1 MAMTKQLISPKELKK
16 ILNNN
21 NLKIL
26 DSRWFLNESQKG
38 LKDFKKS
45 HIPNAIFF
53 DIEKN
58 SNQQIELPHMIPKKN
73 QFEKYL
79 NKNGIYSKNLIVIYD
94 QSGFFSSARVWFM
107 LRYFG
112 FKNVKILEQGF
123 QGWLNKNYPVTK
135 LIKQHEKKKNK
146 IIEKKELIKDK
157 EFISKNL
164 RKDNL
169 LIIDARS
176 EKRFLGLEKEKR
188 PNLYSGNIPGSIN
201 IPYTSLSK
209 NGKFL
214 KKNNLMKIFKKS
226 MNLDKKK
233 NIVCTCGSGITAC
246 NIILALDILGFNNYN
261 LYDGSWAEW
270 GKK

>member
-1 MAMTKQLISPKELKK
+1 M
-16 ILNNN
+16 
-21 NLKIL
+21 
-26 DSRWFLNESQKG
+26 
-38 LKDFKKS
+38 
-45 HIPNAIFF
+45 
-53 DIEKN
+53 
-58 SNQQIELPHMIPKKN
+58 
-73 QFEKYL
+73 
-79 NKNGIYSKNLIVIYD
+79 
-94 QSGFFSSARVWFM
+94 
-107 LRYFG
+107 
-112 FKNVKILEQGF
+112 
-123 QGWLNKNYPVTK
+123 
-135 LIKQHEKKKNK
+135 
-146 IIEKKELIKDK
+146 
-157 EFISKNL
+157 

-214 KKNNLMKIFKKS
+214 KKNNLLKIFKKS

>member
-53 DIEKN
+53 DIDKN
-58 SNQQIELPHMIPKKN
+58 SNKKKKLPHMFPGKL
-73 QFEKYL
+73 QFENFL
-79 NKNGIYSKNLIVIYD
+79 NKNGITQNSLIIIYD
-94 QSGFFSSARVWFM
+94 QEGFFSSSRVWFM
-107 LRYFG
+107 LKYFG
-112 FKNVKILEQGF
+112 FDNTKILEKGF
-123 QGWLNKNYPVTK
+123 KGWLKNGYPTSNLVKKVTRV
-135 LIKQHEKKKNK
+135 KNK
-146 IIEKKELIKDK
+146 ISENKELIKDK
-157 EFISKNL
+157 KFISKNL
-164 RKDNL
+164 KNNDL
-169 LIIDARS
+169 LILDARS
-176 EKRFLGLEKEKR
+176 KNRFLGKEKETR

-201 IPYTSLSK
+201 VPYTSLSK
-209 NGKFL
+209 NGEFLNYEDL
-214 KKNNLMKIFKKS
+214 KKIFNKKMLS
-226 MNLDKKK
+226 KKK
-233 NIVCTCGSGITAC
+233 NIICTCGSGITAC
-246 NIILALDILGFNNYN
+246 NIILALEILGFKNYK